1 VPLIFGTEAN
11 QDDYMSL
18 QPRPRQITADRRL

>member
-1 VPLIFGTEAN
+1 VPSIYGTEAN

-18 QPRPRQITADRRL
+18 QPRPGQITADRCL